1 MYSYSRLTCPV
12 LFKVEFAT
20 FIHEEILHLSRTQR
34 DLSKSLFQNVWR
46 EHPLMV
52 DGAPYFASINLSRER
67 TRSPESARDFP
78 REKELTRERMTINDL
93 MISASQWK

>member
-20 FIHEEILHLSRTQR
+20 FIHEEILHLSRTHR
-34 DLSKSLFQNVWR
+34 DLSKSQFENVWR

-67 TRSPESARDFP
+67 TRFPERERAYP
-78 REKELTRERMTINDL
+78 REDDD
-93 MISASQWK
+93 